1 MNKINLRI
9 IVYALLVWLILN
21 GFLYLY
27 NVNDFP
33 FSPDISNFLFVSII
47 LISHFSLALAAG
59 TMIVV
64 WICTFTTKMPFTHLT
79 VAGLIG
85 CAICFYNVVIPLI
98 NHKYIGAIESLLME
112 PARHADLSHLSVMI
126 NDKNI
131 PLERRSIVSYAMAK
145 DKYTN
150 SGVLSEFINEKG
162 ETHVYSPSKSEI
174 ETREQM
180 VRSRIEA
187 FNNLK
192 VAKNIIYFQIIF
204 WPLVF
209 IFSIGFSLVRR
220 RNI

>member
-1 MNKINLRI
+1 MCYLNHGQFFSSRQGAAFLRNH
-9 IVYALLVWLILN
+9 L
-21 GFLYLY
+21 
-27 NVNDFP
+27 P
-33 FSPDISNFLFVSII
+33 FSAEFADISNFLFVSII
-47 LISHFSLALAAG
+47 LISHLSLALAAG
-59 TMIVV
+59 TMIVG
-64 WICTFTTKMPFTHLT
+64 WISTFTTKKPFTHLT

-98 NHKYIGAIESLLME
+98 NHKDISAIESSLME
-112 PARHADLSHLSVMI
+112 PARHADLSNLSVMI

-131 PLERRSIVSYAMAK
+131 PLERRSMVSYEMAK

-174 ETREQM
+174 EAKEQM

-192 VAKNIIYFQIIF
+192 AAKNIIYFQIIL

-209 IFSIGFSLVRR
+209 IFSIVFSLVRR
-220 RNI
+220 KNI